1 MDHYVTVKVP
11 LKHVLRD
18 HNVNIPKI
26 TAAVINC
33 NKIVINTLMFMKL
46 YLLNYF
52 EINKSLPLIDKQFIN
67 SCMKI
72 QCNNDTKNG
81 KLNDAKS

>member
-26 TAAVINC
+26 TDAIINC
-33 NKIVINTLMFMKL
+33 NKIVIN
-46 YLLNYF
+46 
-52 EINKSLPLIDKQFIN
+52 EIKEK
-67 SCMKI
+67 
-72 QCNNDTKNG
+72 
-81 KLNDAKS
+81 